1 MKISK
6 SAIIIED
13 EIDAQETLIFLLEK
27 FCPEVKILNISNTIK
42 DGLISLQTHTPD
54 IVFLD
59 IELSDGTGFD
69 LLEKAGSIQSEVIFV
84 TGNENYAIKA
94 FNYSAIGYLLKPID
108 PDLLVAAVNKINSK
122 IESFINERVDLLMN
136 SYQKQEF
143 TKIALPNQDSIE
155 IVNTSDILY
164 CEASDNYTFVHIK
177 SDIKKVMISKNIGQ
191 LEKLLPTNFFR
202 VHKSFLVNLQLVKR
216 FLKTD
221 GGELVLE
228 NNQHIPVAK
237 RRKENL
243 IEKLSN
249 F

>member
-1 MKISK
+1 MKITK
-6 SAIIIED
+6 TAIIIED
-13 EIDAQETLIFLLEK
+13 EIDAQETLIFLLQK
-27 FCPEVKILNISNTIK
+27 FCPEVKLLKTANNIT
-42 DGLISLQTHTPD
+42 DGLKILKALSPD

-59 IELSDGTGFD
+59 IELQDGTGFD
-69 LLEKAGSIQSEVIFV
+69 LLERAGKIESEIIFV
-84 TGNENYAIKA
+84 TGNQNYAIKA
-94 FNYSAIGYLLKPID
+94 FNFSAIGYLLKPID
-108 PDLLVAAVNKINSK
+108 PDLLVAAVTKVNSK

-155 IVNTSDILY
+155 IVNTKDILY
-164 CEASDNYTFVHIK
+164 CEASDNYTYVYTK

-191 LEKLLPTNFFR
+191 LEKLLPNSFFR
-202 VHKSFLVNLQLVKR
+202 VHKSFIVNLQLVKR

-228 NNQHIPVAK
+228 NDKHIPVAK